1 MNSDLGVH
9 LDGYIAL
16 VSHTIVVSSEPEK
29 VIIDGAKADAFHAA
43 WNCIQAAYRLMKPGN
58 TNTQVT
64 DAISKIC
71 DAYKV
76 QPLEG
81 VLSHELKKHMIDGNN
96 CII

>member
-1 MNSDLGVH
+1 
-9 LDGYIAL
+9 
-16 VSHTIVVSSEPEK
+16 
-29 VIIDGAKADAFHAA
+29 
-43 WNCIQAAYRLMKPGN
+43 MKPGN

-64 DAISKIC
+64 EAIRKIC

-76 QPLEG
+76 EPLEG